1 MTPLTDKS
9 SRNILV
15 TAFIL
20 IVLQGA
26 NLTGI
31 VLNRSDI
38 KHNYEKVEIMYSD
51 YVPLW
56 LMQGLQENND
66 FKNREMII
74 AVTKM
79 NPEKQKELD
88 QISKKYLAFQKSMLN
103 QMAQYR
109 GGVTIITRSAITE
122 NNK

>member
-1 MTPLTDKS
+1 MAVTDKS

-26 NLTGI
+26 NLVGI
-31 VLNRSDI
+31 AINRADI

-74 AVTKM
+74 AVTKVGS
-79 NPEKQKELD
+79 EKQAELEK
-88 QISKKYLAFQKSMLN
+88 ISRKYLDFQKSLLN

-109 GGVTIITRSAITE
+109 GGVTIITRSAITRTI
-122 NNK
+122 K

>member
-1 MTPLTDKS
+1 MPLTDKS
-9 SRNILV
+9 SKNILI

-26 NLTGI
+26 NLGGI
-31 VLNRSDI
+31 ILNRSDI
-38 KHNYEKVEIMYSD
+38 AHNYEKVEIMYRD

-56 LMQGLQENND
+56 LMQGIVENND

-74 AVTKM
+74 AVTKVGS
-79 NPEKQKELD
+79 EKQKELE
-88 QISKKYLAFQKSMLN
+88 QISKKYNTFQKSMLN

-109 GGVTIITRSAITE
+109 GGVTIITRSIE
-122 NNK
+122 PIQK

>member
-31 VLNRSDI
+31 VLNRADI